1 MKKIIALYR
10 RGNTGKTHT
19 LNHLITLLDKSKDV
33 YSVDF
38 AKDRRVSIS
47 YGNTKIAVTTW
58 GDNRSEIEKNINFS
72 EEKGCDILVTATR
85 TRGGSSRTLNDYA
98 QKNGIEIIW
107 IEKNLSVSLVDL
119 INQTQA
125 KDIQAVIDSIINNNH

>member
-47 YGNTKIAVTTW
+47 YGNTKIAITTW
-58 GDNRSEIEKNINFS
+58 GDNRSE
-72 EEKGCDILVTATR
+72 
-85 TRGGSSRTLNDYA
+85 
-98 QKNGIEIIW
+98 